1 MRLLVFVNVFAPD
14 RGGAAGVYSDMCYEL
29 AQRYRFD
36 VTVCAPYPYF
46 PEWKDKSGRNGFS
59 VWKYRENGIN
69 VRRYGMYIP
78 KKSASLLPRL
88 LCEIS
93 ILLSMMRAVP
103 LARRVDAIMVYCPH
117 ACYLLH
123 GWLIKTLFRKPVW
136 LNVQDLTGDAAAATG
151 MSRGLLRHMLD
162 ALRKVEAA
170 LIRSYDVCS
179 TLSPAMRERLEIIR
193 GPKRPVHIVANWA
206 DPEIINCLATIP
218 VPESVIQR
226 RSGSAPM
233 KVHLLY
239 VGNVSGKQNLL
250 EFCRYLAGSK
260 ADFHFR
266 IFAAGGRS
274 REVLEWIKASG
285 DSRFEF
291 GPFLSPNEYARELR
305 AADFYVIT
313 EKDNI
318 GSAFFPSKA
327 VVGMTAGVPILSI
340 CDRASPLG
348 RELVEH
354 PVGPNFS
361 WDRLSEV
368 EILLRELN
376 SRKDLGRLDRW
387 HHAALA
393 RSRIYDRNLIISNV
407 RDILLNMVPPEITD
421 AAVRR
426 AGAE

>member
-14 RGGAAGVYSDMCYEL
+14 RGGAAAVYSDMCYEL
-29 AQRYRFD
+29 AQRYGFD

-78 KKSASLLPRL
+78 KKPASLLPRL

-93 ILLSMMRAVP
+93 ILFSMMRAVP
-103 LARRVDAIMVYCPH
+103 LARRADAIMVYCPH

-123 GWLIKTLFRKPVW
+123 GWLIKKLFRKPVW

-218 VPESVIQR
+218 VP
-226 RSGSAPM
+226 
-233 KVHLLY
+233 
-239 VGNVSGKQNLL
+239 
-250 EFCRYLAGSK
+250 
-260 ADFHFR
+260 
-266 IFAAGGRS
+266 
-274 REVLEWIKASG
+274 
-285 DSRFEF
+285 
-291 GPFLSPNEYARELR
+291 
-305 AADFYVIT
+305 
-313 EKDNI
+313 
-318 GSAFFPSKA
+318 
-327 VVGMTAGVPILSI
+327 
-340 CDRASPLG
+340 
-348 RELVEH
+348 
-354 PVGPNFS
+354 
-361 WDRLSEV
+361 
-368 EILLRELN
+368 
-376 SRKDLGRLDRW
+376 
-387 HHAALA
+387 
-393 RSRIYDRNLIISNV
+393 
-407 RDILLNMVPPEITD
+407 
-421 AAVRR
+421 
-426 AGAE
+426 